1 MANSFADGDAC
12 PEGSSRAK
20 RFRSQFYQERVS
32 LLRSQ
37 IGPEVPSVKELIF
50 NFQLGK
56 TLRASSEVVGG
67 VSRPEL
73 PSELRVPDGHGV
85 RLCPTAY
92 WMGLNRRAPVAHG
105 YDRR

>member
-1 MANSFADGDAC
+1 MCTATMANSFADGDAC

-56 TLRASSEVVGG
+56 ALRPSGELVV
-67 VSRPEL
+67 VVESRDWPAIFAF
-73 PSELRVPDGHGV
+73 RAV
-85 RLCPTAY
+85 TAY
-92 WMGLNRRAPVAHG
+92 ISWMGLNRRVPVPRG
-105 YDRR
+105 YDWR